1 MFEAIV
7 SFFLVAG
14 AAFAL
19 VGAVGLAKLPD
30 IFMRLHG
37 PTKATTLG
45 VGSVLVASVIFFST
59 HEAGITVHKLLIA
72 VFLFMT
78 APVSAHLVAKAAI
91 HRRCHCECELPER
104 MVRHE

>member
-45 VGSVLVASVIFFST
+45 VGSVLATYVVGARWISSSTSPQRPAARASSF
-59 HEAGITVHKLLIA
+59 AC
-72 VFLFMT
+72 
-78 APVSAHLVAKAAI
+78 SADASGPAMSSI
-91 HRRCHCECELPER
+91 R
-104 MVRHE
+104 